1 MKTLDKI
8 IYVKN
13 GSSFLYFFP
22 AKGKPNAYDSI
33 KLNLAKKEED
43 KIRGANGATKARDFI
58 PEIIKCEWKQQFLNC
73 WLSFQDLNKYLESKG
88 YEVVNYADEFNSL
101 DDFFLF
107 MVKERSKEIGLNGFL
122 KADEIVKLTKKI
134 SNLISKINELKDN
147 LAIKKPELNKLD
159 EKLSIELK
167 QVKDL
172 EVLNEVLLEKEV
184 LDTKT
189 FQANSLKIAK
199 IKHSNKELINNRNA
213 LYNECENLESEI
225 KSLEDEIKSLEDEL
239 EELKG

>member
-1 MKTLDKI
+1 MKTLDKVVFI
-8 IYVKN
+8 QN
-13 GSSFLYFFP
+13 SSSFLYFFP

-43 KIRGANGATKARDFI
+43 KIRGGSTKAREFI

-73 WLSFQDLNKYLESKG
+73 WLSFQNLNKYLENKG

-134 SNLISKINELKDN
+134 SELKTKISELETN
-147 LAIKKPELNKLD
+147 LASKKPELDKLD
-159 EKLSIELK
+159 ESLSIELE
-167 QVKDL
+167 QVKNL
-172 EVLNEVLLEKEV
+172 EALNEVLLEKEI

-189 FQANSLKIAK
+189 FQSNSLKIAK
-199 IKHSNKELINNRNA
+199 IKHSNKELINNRNT
-213 LYNECENLESEI
+213 LFKECEMLESEI
-225 KSLEDEIKSLEDEL
+225 ESLESEIESLEEEL
-239 EELKG
+239 EELKS